1 MSADLCHQEHFF
13 AATVPER
20 SAQDGLSF
28 AVVIFPGVV
37 EKSNAGV
44 DRLVNEL
51 YRLVQRIHISEMMT
65 TNSNSRNARIL
76 ASEFSINHVAR
87 LPHRRCRRSPRRY
100 RVEAPRSNLP
110 RRWMW
115 RPRHPRRL

>member
-13 AATVPER
+13 AATIPER
-20 SAQDGLSF
+20 SAQDGLSL

-51 YRLVQRIHISEMMT
+51 YRLVQRIDISEMMT

-76 ASEFSINHVAR
+76 ASEFSIDHIAPV
-87 LPHRRCRRSPRRY
+87 PHRRCRRSPRRY
-100 RVEAPRSNLP
+100 RVEAPARV
-110 RRWMW
+110 
-115 RPRHPRRL
+115 